1 MSVAPVLKVHVFVP
15 SGRKERLLS
24 ALQESGLVHIEET
37 RFEDAGLRFPQADV
51 ADLDRDLGRLN
62 HALALFAEWDETSGL
77 KRLLAPRPVLS
88 MKTKDGVLASDFR
101 GILGELESLEAERS
115 AFQAEIRLLDRE
127 TEFLESLRG
136 FPLPLDSLHGTRTT
150 RLLTLAVPATEESR
164 LETLSEE
171 RAFWFEIFARDK
183 RNLQVLAICPSDE
196 EAEIE
201 EELKEI
207 KAVPIPLETR
217 LEKAGPGEGVADLVR
232 KAQLERGKK
241 FEESGLVEAR
251 MKALAVH
258 RPALMSAHDLLLNE
272 REKLLASRLLG
283 ETGSAVCLEGW
294 IRAKDKER
302 LAGLVAGVSDPAA
315 AFFRVPLPEEDPPV
329 FLDNFGPA
337 RPFEIITGLYGL
349 PERGYG
355 DPTVPLAPF
364 FFVFVGLCV
373 TDGGY
378 GFLVAALSLLYLK
391 FGHPG
396 AGARQFAKLALY
408 LGISNIIFG
417 TFFGGWLGFPI
428 KSLLLMDP
436 LKDPIPFLAL
446 SLGLG
451 FLQVWIGTLL
461 SMIGGIRRGDYA
473 EAIGVRGGWL
483 LLLPGLVLYLLTKNP
498 IAGIVALA
506 GTAGIVLFTNKS
518 RNPFARFFGGLYGL
532 YGISGYMSD
541 TLSYSRILALG
552 LSTAVIGMVVNNL
565 TVTAFQIPV
574 AGWVLAPLIFVGG
587 HLFNLGIGFLGG
599 FVHSMRLQ
607 FVEYFNKFYKGG
619 GRPFKPLRYESR
631 YMDIVE

>member
-1 MSVAPVLKVHVFVP
+1 VSVAPVVKVHVFVP
-15 SGRKERLLS
+15 SGRRERLLS
-24 ALQESGLVHIEET
+24 ALQESGLVHVEET
-37 RFEDAGLRFPQADV
+37 RLEDSGLRFAAADV
-51 ADLDRDLGRLN
+51 ADLDHDLGRLN
-62 HALALFAEWDETSGL
+62 HALALFADWDATSGL

-88 MKTKDGVLASDFR
+88 MKARDGVPASDYR
-101 GILGELESLEAERS
+101 GICDGLERLEAERS
-115 AFQAEIRLLDRE
+115 ALQTEIRLLDRE
-127 TEFLESLRG
+127 KEFLEPLRGFPVPLESLRG
-136 FPLPLDSLHGTRTT
+136 TRTT
-150 RLLTLAVPATEESR
+150 RVWTFALPVAEESR
-164 LETLSEE
+164 LETLAEE
-171 RAFWFEIFARDK
+171 RPFWFAVFARDK
-183 RNLQVLAICPSDE
+183 RNLQVLAIGLRDE
-196 EAEIE
+196 EREIE
-201 EELKEI
+201 EALKEI
-207 KAVPIPLETR
+207 KAVPVPLEAR
-217 LEKAGPGEGVADLVR
+217 LEKAGPGESVADLIR
-232 KAQLERGKK
+232 RAEIEKGKK
-241 FEESGLVEAR
+241 VEESGLVEAR
-251 MKALAVH
+251 MRALAVH
-258 RPALMSAHDLLLNE
+258 KPSLMSAHDLLLND

-283 ETGSAVCLEGW
+283 ETDAVVCLEGW

-302 LAGLVAGVSDPAA
+302 LANLAGRVSDPAA
-315 AFFRVPLPEEDPPV
+315 VFFREPLPDEDPPV
-329 FLDNFGPA
+329 FLENPGPS

-355 DPTVPLAPF
+355 DPTIPLAPF

-391 FGHPG
+391 FGNPG
-396 AGARQFAKLALY
+396 TGARQFAKLALY
-408 LGISNIIFG
+408 LGISNIVFG
-417 TFFGGWLGFPI
+417 TLFGGWLGFPI
-428 KSLLLMDP
+428 KSLLLIDP

-451 FLQVWIGTLL
+451 FLQVWVGTLL
-461 SMIGGIRRGDYA
+461 AMIGGIRRGEYA
-473 EAIGVRGGWL
+473 DAIGVKGGWL
-483 LLLPGLVLYLLTKNP
+483 LLLPGLVLYLVTKNP
-498 IAGIVALA
+498 VAGFVALA
-506 GTAGIVLFTNKS
+506 GTAGIVLFSNKS

-565 TVTAFQIPV
+565 TVTAFRIPV